1 MTRTPLALVLA
12 LAACGRVGFSER
24 TDATGDSD
32 ATPGDGAGSDATQCT
47 VGDWSPSIVRLANLS
62 VDDVN
67 DWEPALPPD
76 ELTIV
81 FSSYRNGP
89 DSQLFVATRATRAA
103 DFSAPVLIPGFG
115 SLPGLDVFGPAWSID
130 GTQLYFTADGNK
142 KMAPY
147 LGNGQFGPVTGG
159 DFAGDSPVFVSSDD
173 LFATANP
180 AFNDYELERYQRDLG
195 GSWVQDTLPAAYNRT
210 GAGNSD
216 GWPTFDRPR
225 RVLYFEHA
233 TPGTAIIARVAL
245 DSLGALPAT
254 FETLDA
260 LGTDLG
266 DPELSADGLRLYVG
280 ATRRAGT
287 DNDIYMFERPC
298 L

>member
-1 MTRTPLALVLA
+1 MTIAPLVLA
-12 LAACGRVGFSER
+12 LALVACGRVGFSEHS
-24 TDATGDSD
+24 DATGDND
-32 ATPGDGAGSDATQCT
+32 APSGDGAGSDATQCT

-62 VDDVN
+62 IDGVN

-76 ELTIV
+76 ELAIV

-89 DSQLFVATRATRAA
+89 DSQLFVATRATRTA

-115 SLPGLDVFGPAWSID
+115 SNPGKDVYGPAWSID
-130 GTQLYFTADGNK
+130 GTQLFFTNDGFK

-147 LGNGQFGPVTGG
+147 LGNGQFGAVTGG
-159 DFAGDSPVFVSSDD
+159 DFAGDSPVFVGPDD

-180 AFNDYELERYQRDLG
+180 AFNDYDLERYQRQS
-195 GSWVQDTLPAAYNRT
+195 GSWVQQALPAAYNRA
-210 GAGNSD
+210 GAGNGD

-233 TPGTAIIARVAL
+233 TPTAAVLARVAL
-245 DSLGALPAT
+245 GQLGALPAT

-280 ATRRAGT
+280 SSRRAGT